1 MTGINDSKV
10 ERIIVRWADGIKK
23 GRDLVPVTELCALL
37 DERIF
42 DGVELLLVLVAKAL
56 VL

>member
-10 ERIIVRWADGIKK
+10 ERIIVRWADGSKK

-42 DGVELLLVLVAKAL
+42 DGVELLLVLVAKAR